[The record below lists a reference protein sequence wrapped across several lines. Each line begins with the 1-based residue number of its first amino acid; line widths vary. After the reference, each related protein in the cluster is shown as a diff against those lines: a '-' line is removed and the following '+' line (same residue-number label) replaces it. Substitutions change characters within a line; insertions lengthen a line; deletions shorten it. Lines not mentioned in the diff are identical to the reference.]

1 MTAFLFL
8 LQATKEDCSPVQL
21 MQLLR
26 PDSYPD
32 NDAAGLFAQAC
43 ARVLIYSK
51 TLSRVRMDLTA
62 RRSAFSPSYIL
73 SRIGTAGWRWLRGG
87 RMSFTSRVMLVLILL
102 TVVALFKLRL
112 GRFLRGV
119 QLLLRYRSR

>member
-1 MTAFLFL
+1 M
-8 LQATKEDCSPVQL
+8 QL
-21 MQLLR
+21 MQLLQ

-32 NDAAGLFAQAC
+32 NEAASLFAQAC

-73 SRIGTAGWRWLRGG
+73 SRIGTACLRLLRGG
-87 RMSFTSRVMLVLILL
+87 RMSFTSRVMLVLMLL

-112 GRFLRGV
+112 GCFLRGV
-119 QLLLRYRSR
+119 QLLLRYRRR